1 VALAPEKQVVPVAA
15 VWAAHI
21 LLEELITAL
30 RQQVAQAIL
39 QVHLHH
45 RVITALM
52 A

>member
-1 VALAPEKQVVPVAA
+1 VALAPEKQAVRVAA
-15 VWAAHI
+15 VWAAHTQ
-21 LLEELITAL
+21 LEVLITAL
-30 RQQVAQAIL
+30 HQQVVRATL